1 MKDNILKEKMCQLS
15 IDVDWNYFILVKEDL
30 MEMEIFKLD
39 F

>member
-1 MKDNILKEKMCQLS
+1 MCQLS